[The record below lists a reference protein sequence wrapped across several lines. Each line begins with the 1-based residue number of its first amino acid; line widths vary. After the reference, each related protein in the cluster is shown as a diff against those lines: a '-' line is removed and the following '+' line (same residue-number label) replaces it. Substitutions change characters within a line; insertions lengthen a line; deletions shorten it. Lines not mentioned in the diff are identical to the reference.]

1 MTLKP
6 LALGA
11 LVLGLSATA
20 SADIVGVSAGVY
32 GWNPDFSGRVTSGS
46 TSVDLEDDLKLGNEW
61 ATQGYVALEHPIPL
75 LPNVKLQFTELSQD
89 ATGRIDTPFDG
100 VNGAVDVDLD
110 LTHTDLILYYE
121 LLDNIVSLDLGLNV
135 KFFDGHLNIHERAGN
150 NSSRTD
156 IDEILPLL
164 YVAPSVSLP
173 LTGLS
178 LGAEVAGVAY
188 SGNRLT
194 DITARLRYEVAIFG
208 VEAGW
213 RQINLE
219 IDDVG
224 DLDTDIRFG
233 GPFVSVMVDF

>member
-32 GWNPDFSGRVTSGS
+32 GWNPDFSGSVTTAGS
-46 TSVDLEDDLKLGNEW
+46 SVDLEKDLKLGSEW
-61 ATQGYVALEHPIPL
+61 ATQGYVALEHPIPV
-75 LPNVKLQFTELSQD
+75 LPNIKLQFTELSQD
-89 ATGRIDTPFDG
+89 ATGNIATSFDN
-100 VNGAVDVDLD
+100 VSGAVDVDLD
-110 LTHTDLILYYE
+110 LTHSDIILYYE
-121 LLDNIVSLDLGLNV
+121 VLDNILSLDVGVNV
-135 KFFDGHLNIHERAGN
+135 KLFDGHLNISERNGA
-150 NSSRTD
+150 NSSKTD

-178 LGAEVAGVAY
+178 LGAEISGVTY

-194 DITARLRYEVAIFG
+194 DITARLRYEVAVFG
-208 VEAGW
+208 IEAGW
-213 RQINLE
+213 RQINLK

-233 GPFVSVMVDF
+233 GPFVSLMVDF

>member
-6 LALGA
+6 LALGV
-11 LVLGLSATA
+11 LVFGLSATA

-32 GWNPDFSGRVTSGS
+32 GWNPDFSGNVTSGS
-46 TSVDLEDDLKLGNEW
+46 TRVDLEKDLKLGNEW
-61 ATQGYVALEHPIPL
+61 ATQGYVALEHPVPL
-75 LPNVKLQFTELSQD
+75 LPNIKLQFTELSQD
-89 ATGRIDTPFDG
+89 ATGSIATLFDG

-110 LTHTDLILYYE
+110 LTHTYLIFYYE
-121 LLDNIVSLDLGLNV
+121 LLDNIVSLDVGLNV
-135 KFFDGHLNIHERAGN
+135 KFFDDNINIHERDDN
-150 NSSRTD
+150 NNSRTD
-156 IDEILPLL
+156 IDEILTLL
-164 YVAPSVSLP
+164 YVVPTVSLP

-178 LGAEVAGVAY
+178 LGAEVAGVTY
-188 SGNRLT
+188 SDTRLT
-194 DITARLRYEVAIFG
+194 DITARLRYEVAVFG